1 MILNFTQVAEMYSAC
16 QELQEMKMP
25 FKLSIILAKNIAALK
40 TEYDFYVE
48 REREFALKYLEI
60 DEETG
65 NFKQLQEGV
74 FKIKDGLEEECKDAR
89 IELNNFETEVNLR
102 KIPVALLENLDFSPK
117 TLMVLESLIEEE
129 E

>member
-1 MILNFTQVAEMYSAC
+1 MILNFTQIAEMYSVC

-25 FKLSIILAKNIAALK
+25 FKLSIILAKNIAVLK
-40 TEYDFYVE
+40 SEYDFYVE

-74 FKIKDGLEEECKDAR
+74 FKIKDGLEEECKESR

-102 KIPVALLENLDFSPK
+102 KIPMSLLENMEFSPK